1 MRMFRLTAVLAVLV
15 LAACDSTPKRPP
27 LPPASLVTFTVPT
40 GKVALAPLVSQLD
53 PDHAIGTYFRN
64 VDCWVFVR
72 PTVPRDLPNMATL
85 SSEVESTLQHSKLT
99 VLPNGAAG
107 ADFILSGTIPDAHA
121 DLCIDNVFNEGPADI
136 DAQVTIAWQLLSARD
151 KQVLFQTTTSG
162 SARAS
167 DPKQRVDAGVILA
180 VDEAAKQLLQTATF
194 QQYVTFGHVVAPS
207 PAAVAGGFVPPG
219 GQGPIPVPPA
229 GIARPEVGFP
239 AILVPVKAARP
250 DTAPLDRAA
259 ARAAT
264 VPVAPITGAS
274 GAGIVLGDGYVLTT
288 ASLLGD
294 AVSVVVTTAPGKTEE
309 GRLVRKDASVDVA
322 LLKVDAPLPAPLPI
336 HPRRV
341 AVGDKVFG
349 VGPGGVVAG
358 TVTGTR
364 GAGGRDSV
372 KFDSAAETGGPVLDA
387 SGNVI
392 GLLQPGGSYASVGT
406 VFRTLGLGAQLS
418 DE

>member
-1 MRMFRLTAVLAVLV
+1 MT
-15 LAACDSTPKRPP
+15 
-27 LPPASLVTFTVPT
+27 TFNQPT
-40 GKVALAPLVSQLD
+40 GKVALAPLVSELD

-72 PTVPRDLPNMATL
+72 PTVPRDLPGVGRLTEEVRDTL
-85 SSEVESTLQHSKLT
+85 KGSKLT
-99 VLPNGAAG
+99 ILAPGAAD
-107 ADFILSGTIPDAHA
+107 ADFVLTGTIPEAHA

-136 DAQVTIAWQLLSARD
+136 DAQVTISWQLLSARD

-162 SARAS
+162 SGRAI
-167 DPKQRVDAGVILA
+167 DPNERVDTGVIA
-180 VDEAAKQLLQTATF
+180 AIDEAAKQLLQTAAF
-194 QQYVTFGHVVAPS
+194 QQYVTFGHVVVPT
-207 PAAVAGGFVPPG
+207 PAAVASGFVPPG
-219 GQGPIPVPPA
+219 GQAPIPVPPA
-229 GIARPEVGFP
+229 GIPRPETTFS

-250 DTAPLDRAA
+250 DTATLDHAA

-264 VPVAPITGAS
+264 VLVAPVTGAS

-288 ASLLGD
+288 ASLVGD
-294 AVSVVVTTAPGKTEE
+294 AASVVVTVAPGKTEE
-309 GRLVRKDASVDVA
+309 GRLVRKDAALDIA
-322 LLKVDAPLPAPLPI
+322 LLKVAAALPAPLPL

-349 VGPGGVVAG
+349 VGAGGVVAG
-358 TVTGTR
+358 AVTETR
-364 GAGGRDSV
+364 ASGGRDTV
-372 KFDSAAETGGPVLDA
+372 KFDGAAEAGGPVLDA

-392 GLLQPGGSYASVGT
+392 GLLQAGGTYASIGT